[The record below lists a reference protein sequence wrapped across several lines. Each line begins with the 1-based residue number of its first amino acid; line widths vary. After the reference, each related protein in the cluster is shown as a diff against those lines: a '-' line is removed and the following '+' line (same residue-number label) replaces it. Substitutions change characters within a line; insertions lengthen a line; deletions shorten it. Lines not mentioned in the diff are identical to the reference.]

1 LQAFF
6 VSIRKIKVGL
16 MSKKIQVLL
25 LTSSMLIIA
34 FVMIGSLGVH
44 ASGASSSG
52 DVTLKHIGVYS
63 EVLYRVR
70 AEYVEEPNMSS
81 VTNGAL
87 HGLLESLD
95 ADSSYLTPAEY
106 KVFKQKKSEGKASI
120 GATVSKRFG
129 YAAVI
134 SVIPGGP
141 ADKAGLNS
149 GDIIETVEGLSTHDL
164 SLAAVK
170 SHLVG
175 EPGSRLEL
183 IIIRTRKI
191 EPQKITVVR
200 DVISLP
206 AVTEQMAADN
216 TGVIKAQ
223 VLTKGKAAE
232 IADKIKSL
240 QKKGAK
246 KLVLDLRNNSEGDED
261 EGVAVA
267 NLFLGKGNIG
277 SLQGQKVEKVTYSAD
292 PQKKITD
299 LPLAVI
305 VNRGTAGAAELVAA
319 AILDNTRGDVLGDK
333 TFGEGSVQKLIEVP
347 DGSALILSVAKYYTS
362 NGKVIQ
368 DTGIT
373 PNIPVASN
381 DEIVAISDDDDS
393 NPTDEPQKTQPKE
406 DEQLRRAIEVLKTK
420 TQKS

>member
-1 LQAFF
+1 
-6 VSIRKIKVGL
+6 

-70 AEYVEEPNMSS
+70 AEYVEEPNMSV

-95 ADSSYLTPAEY
+95 ADSSYLSPSEY
-106 KVFKQKKSEGKASI
+106 KVFKQKKNEGKANV

-129 YAAVI
+129 YAAVV

-141 ADKAGLNS
+141 ADKAGLTA

-164 SLAAVK
+164 SLAAIK
-170 SHLVG
+170 NHLAG

-183 IIIRTRKI
+183 TIIRTRKI
-191 EPQKITVVR
+191 EPQKMTVVR
-200 DVISLP
+200 DMISLP
-206 AVTEQMAADN
+206 AVQEQMAAGDV
-216 TGVIKAQ
+216 GVIKAQ
-223 VLTKGKAAE
+223 VLTKGKAQE
-232 IADKIKSL
+232 ISDKIKSL

-246 KLVLDLRNNSEGDED
+246 KLVLDLRYNSEGDEE

-267 NLFLGKGNIG
+267 NLFLAKGAIG
-277 SLQGQKVEKVTYSAD
+277 SLQGQKYEKVTYTAD

-299 LPLAVI
+299 LPLVVL
-305 VNRGTAGAAELVAA
+305 VNRGTAGAAELVAF
-319 AILDNTRGDVLGDK
+319 AIQDNQRGDVLGDK

-347 DGSALILSVAKYYTS
+347 DGSALILSVAKYYTP

-368 DTGIT
+368 ETGIT
-373 PNIPVASN
+373 PNILVASN
-381 DEIVAISDDDDS
+381 DDVLTISEDEDNTTS
-393 NPTDEPQKTQPKE
+393 EEPQKPQQKE
-406 DEQLRRAIEVLKTK
+406 DEQLRRAIEVLKSK

>member
-1 LQAFF
+1 
-6 VSIRKIKVGL
+6 

-200 DVISLP
+200 DVVTLP

-216 TGVIKAQ
+216 TGIIKAQ

-246 KLVLDLRNNSEGDED
+246 KLVLDLRNNSEGEED

-381 DEIVAISDDDDS
+381 DEIVAVSDDDDS
-393 NPTDEPQKTQPKE
+393 NPIDEPQKAQPKE

>member
-1 LQAFF
+1 
-6 VSIRKIKVGL
+6 
-16 MSKKIQVLL
+16 MSKKIQVLV

-34 FVMIGSLGVH
+34 FVLIGSLGVH

-70 AEYVEEPNMSS
+70 AEYVEEPNMSA

-95 ADSSYLTPAEY
+95 ADSSYLTPSEY
-106 KVFKQKKSEGKASI
+106 KVFKQKKVEGKASI

-129 YAAVI
+129 YAAII

-170 SHLVG
+170 NHLVG

-183 IIIRTRKI
+183 TIIRTRKI

-200 DVISLP
+200 DLVSLP

-216 TGVIKAQ
+216 TGIVKAQ
-223 VLTKGKAAE
+223 VLTKGKALE

-246 KLVLDLRNNSEGDED
+246 KLVLDLRYNSEGDED

-277 SLQGQKVEKVTYSAD
+277 SLQGQKIEKVTYTAD

-299 LPLAVI
+299 LPLAVL
-305 VNRGTAGAAELVAA
+305 VNRGTAGAAELVAS
-319 AILDNTRGDVLGDK
+319 AILDNSRGDVLGDK

-362 NGKVIQ
+362 NGKIIQ

-381 DEIVAISDDDDS
+381 DEIVAVSDDDDS
-393 NPTDEPQKTQPKE
+393 NPTDEPQKAQPKE

-420 TQKS
+420 AQKS

>member
-1 LQAFF
+1 
-6 VSIRKIKVGL
+6 
-16 MSKKIQVLL
+16 MSKKIQVLV

-34 FVMIGSLGVH
+34 FVLIGSLGVH

-70 AEYVEEPNMSS
+70 AEYVEEPNMSA

-95 ADSSYLTPAEY
+95 ADSSYLTPSEY
-106 KVFKQKKSEGKASI
+106 KVFKQKKTDGKASI

-129 YAAVI
+129 YAAII

-170 SHLVG
+170 NHLVG

-183 IIIRTRKI
+183 TIIRTRKI

-200 DVISLP
+200 DVVTLP

-240 QKKGAK
+240 QKKGAR
-246 KLVLDLRNNSEGDED
+246 KLVLDLRYNSEGDEE

-277 SLQGQKVEKVTYSAD
+277 SLQGQKFEKVTYTAD

-299 LPLAVI
+299 LPLVVL
-305 VNRGTAGAAELVAA
+305 VNRGTAGPAELVAA

-373 PNIPVASN
+373 PNILVASN
-381 DEIVAISDDDDS
+381 DEIVAISEDEDG
-393 NPTDEPQKTQPKE
+393 NATEEPQKAQPKE
-406 DEQLRRAIEVLKTK
+406 DEQLRRAIEVLKAK
-420 TQKS
+420 TQKT

>member
-1 LQAFF
+1 
-6 VSIRKIKVGL
+6 

-70 AEYVEEPNMSS
+70 AEYVEEPNMSA

-95 ADSSYLTPAEY
+95 ADSSYLTAAEY

-164 SLAAVK
+164 SLAAVRN
-170 SHLVG
+170 HLVG

-183 IIIRTRKI
+183 TIIRTRKI

-200 DVISLP
+200 DVITLP
-206 AVTEQMAADN
+206 AVTETMATDN

-246 KLVLDLRNNSEGDED
+246 KLVLDLRNNSEGEED

-277 SLQGQKVEKVTYSAD
+277 SLQGKKIEKVTYTAD

-373 PNIPVASN
+373 PNIPVAAN
-381 DEIVAISDDDDS
+381 DEIVAVSEDDDS
-393 NPTDEPQKTQPKE
+393 NTTEEPQKTQPKE

-420 TQKS
+420 AQKS

>member
-1 LQAFF
+1 
-6 VSIRKIKVGL
+6 
-16 MSKKIQVLL
+16 
-25 LTSSMLIIA
+25 MLIIG
-34 FVMIGSLGVH
+34 FVLLGSFGVH
-44 ASGASSSG
+44 ASGSSNG

-106 KVFKQKKSEGKASI
+106 KVFKQKKGDGKANI

-129 YAAVI
+129 YAAIVSI
-134 SVIPGGP
+134 IPGGP
-141 ADKAGLNS
+141 ADKAGLTS
-149 GDIIETVEGLSTHDL
+149 GDIIETVEGLSSHDL

-170 SHLVG
+170 NHLSG

-183 IIIRTRKI
+183 TIIRTRKI
-191 EPQKITVVR
+191 EPQKMTVVR
-200 DVISLP
+200 DTISLP
-206 AVTEQMAADN
+206 AVQEQMLADN
-216 TGVIKAQ
+216 VGVVKSA
-223 VLTKGKAAE
+223 VLTKGKAQDIAE
-232 IADKIKSL
+232 KIKSL

-246 KLVLDLRNNSEGDED
+246 KLVLDLRNDSEGDEE

-277 SLQGQKVEKVTYSAD
+277 SLQGQKFEKVTYTAD

-299 LPLAVI
+299 LPLVVL
-305 VNRGTAGAAELVAA
+305 VNRGTSGAAELVAS
-319 AILDNTRGDVLGDK
+319 AIQDNQRGDVVGDK

-347 DGSALILSVAKYYTS
+347 DGSALILSVAKYYTA

-373 PNIPVASN
+373 PNVLVAAN
-381 DEIVAISDDDDS
+381 DDLIVISEDDDNS
-393 NPTDEPQKTQPKE
+393 PTEEPQKTQPKE
-406 DEQLRRAIEVLKTK
+406 DEQLRRAIEVLKAKGQK
-420 TQKS
+420 T

>member
-1 LQAFF
+1 
-6 VSIRKIKVGL
+6 
-16 MSKKIQVLL
+16 MPKKIQVLV

-34 FVMIGSLGVH
+34 FVLIGSLGVH

-70 AEYVEEPNMSS
+70 AEYVEEPNMSA

-106 KVFKQKKSEGKASI
+106 KVFKQKKGEGQASI

-129 YAAVI
+129 YAAVV

-141 ADKAGLNS
+141 ADKAGINA

-170 SHLVG
+170 NHLVG
-175 EPGSRLEL
+175 DPGSRLEL
-183 IIIRTRKI
+183 TIIRTRKI
-191 EPQKITVVR
+191 EPQKMTVVR
-200 DVISLP
+200 DLVALP
-206 AVTEQMAADN
+206 AVQETMAADN
-216 TGVIKAQ
+216 TGVIKAA

-232 IADKIKSL
+232 IAEKIKSL

-246 KLVLDLRNNSEGDED
+246 RLVLDLRYDSEGDEE

-267 NLFLGKGNIG
+267 NLFLGKGTLG
-277 SLQGQKVEKVTYSAD
+277 TLQGQKYEKVIYTAD

-299 LPLAVI
+299 LPLAVL
-305 VNRGTAGAAELVAA
+305 VNHGTAGAAELIAS
-319 AILDNTRGDVLGDK
+319 AILDNKRGDVLGDK

-373 PNIPVASN
+373 PNILVASN
-381 DEIVAISDDDDS
+381 DDVVAISDDDDS
-393 NPTDEPQKTQPKE
+393 NPNDEPQKVQPKE
-406 DEQLRRAIEVLKTK
+406 DEQLRRAIEVLKAK
-420 TQKS
+420 SQKAS

>member
-1 LQAFF
+1 
-6 VSIRKIKVGL
+6 

>member
-1 LQAFF
+1 
-6 VSIRKIKVGL
+6 
-16 MSKKIQVLL
+16 MSKKIQVLV

-34 FVMIGSLGVH
+34 FVLIGSLGVH

-70 AEYVEEPNMSS
+70 AEYVEEPNMNA

-95 ADSSYLTPAEY
+95 ADSSYLTPSEY
-106 KVFKQKKSEGKASI
+106 KVFKQKKTDGKASI

-129 YAAVI
+129 YAAII

-170 SHLVG
+170 NHLVG

-183 IIIRTRKI
+183 TIIRTRKI

-200 DVISLP
+200 DVVTLP

-223 VLTKGKAAE
+223 VLTKGKAGE
-232 IADKIKSL
+232 IAEKIKSL
-240 QKKGAK
+240 QKKGAR
-246 KLVLDLRNNSEGDED
+246 KLVLDLRYNSEGDEE

-277 SLQGQKVEKVTYSAD
+277 SLQGQKFEKVTYTAD
-292 PQKKITD
+292 PQKKVTD
-299 LPLAVI
+299 LPLVVL
-305 VNRGTAGAAELVAA
+305 VNRGTAGPAELVAA

-373 PNIPVASN
+373 PNILVASN
-381 DEIVAISDDDDS
+381 DEIVAISEDEDG
-393 NPTDEPQKTQPKE
+393 NATEEPQKAQPKE
-406 DEQLRRAIEVLKTK
+406 DEQLRRAIEVLKAK
-420 TQKS
+420 TQKT

>member
-1 LQAFF
+1 
-6 VSIRKIKVGL
+6 

-34 FVMIGSLGVH
+34 FVLIGSLGVH

-70 AEYVEEPNMSS
+70 AEYVEEPNMST

-95 ADSSYLTPAEY
+95 ADSSYLSPSEY
-106 KVFKQKKSEGKASI
+106 KVFKQKKTDGKASI

-129 YAAVI
+129 YAAII

-170 SHLVG
+170 NHLVG

-183 IIIRTRKI
+183 TIIRTRKI

-200 DVISLP
+200 DVVTPP
-206 AVTEQMAADN
+206 AVTETLTADN
-216 TGVIKAQ
+216 TGVIKALA
-223 VLTKGKAAE
+223 LTKGKAADV
-232 IADKIKSL
+232 AAKIKSL
-240 QKKGAK
+240 QSKGAK
-246 KLVLDLRNNSEGDED
+246 RLVLDLRYDSEGDEE

-267 NLFLGKGNIG
+267 NLFVGKGTIA
-277 SLQGQKVEKVTYSAD
+277 SLQGQKVEKVVYTAD

-299 LPLAVI
+299 LPVAVL
-305 VNRGTAGAAELVAA
+305 VNRGTAGAAELVAS
-319 AILDNTRGDVLGDK
+319 AIQDNTRGDVVGDK

-373 PNIPVASN
+373 PNVLIAAN
-381 DEIVAISDDDDS
+381 DDILAVSDDDDNS
-393 NPTDEPQKTQPKE
+393 TPDEPQKTQPKE
-406 DEQLRRAIEVLKTK
+406 DEQLRRAIEVLKAK
-420 TQKS
+420 AQKS

>member
-1 LQAFF
+1 
-6 VSIRKIKVGL
+6 

-34 FVMIGSLGVH
+34 FVLIGSLGVH

-70 AEYVEEPNMSS
+70 AEYVEEPNMSA

-106 KVFKQKKSEGKASI
+106 KVFKQKKTDGKAGI
-120 GATVSKRFG
+120 GATISKRFG
-129 YAAVI
+129 YAAII

-141 ADKAGLNS
+141 ADKAGLNA
-149 GDIIETVEGLSTHDL
+149 GDIIETVEGLSSHDL

-170 SHLVG
+170 SHLAG

-200 DVISLP
+200 DVVSLP
-206 AVTEQMAADN
+206 AVQEQMMADN
-216 TGVIKAQ
+216 VGVIKAL

-232 IADKIKSL
+232 VAEKIKSL

-246 KLVLDLRNNSEGDED
+246 KLVLDLRYNSEGDEE

-267 NLFLGKGNIG
+267 NLFLGKGTIG
-277 SLQGQKVEKVTYSAD
+277 SLQGQKVDKVTYTAD

-299 LPLAVI
+299 LPLAVL
-305 VNRGTAGAAELVAA
+305 VNRGTAGAAELVAS
-319 AILDNTRGDVLGDK
+319 AILDNARGDVLGDK

-347 DGSALILSVAKYYTS
+347 DGSALILSIAKYYTS

-373 PNIPVASN
+373 PNILVASN
-381 DEIVAISDDDDS
+381 DDVVAISDDDDS
-393 NPTDEPQKTQPKE
+393 TSTEEPQKAQPKE